1 MSHITTEDPATL
13 RLPFKEKLSYGIGDL
28 ASNILLD
35 IGTLYLLKFYTDV
48 LGLPG
53 TYGGIIFLI
62 SKFFTAFTD
71 MGTGIM
77 LDSRRKI
84 GPKGKFR
91 PFILYA
97 SFPVTLLA
105 IANFV
110 GTPFDVTGKT
120 VMATILFMLYGLFF
134 SMMNCSYGA
143 MVPAIT
149 KNPNERASLAAW
161 RQGGATL
168 GLLLCT
174 VGFVPVM
181 NLIEGNQQLGY
192 IFAATLFSL
201 FGMLA
206 AFGIGNMTQI
216 NSIVTSISG
225 TINSFTPINVN
236 AANLIIGIIVAAFC
250 ALVLLG
256 GLKRI
261 GQVTEKLVPFMA
273 VIYIVSA
280 LIIFFAHIGNIGNVL
295 RGIFVGAFT
304 PSAVVGGIAG
314 VTISAAIKRGVGRGV
329 FSNEAGLGSA
339 PIAHAAADNDSAVH
353 QGCFGV
359 FEVFAD
365 TIVICTLTAFAVLM
379 SGTPIEYG
387 QAAGAPLTIAA
398 FSTTF
403 GRAGGVIISVG
414 LTLFATSTIL
424 SWCLYGT
431 RCAEF
436 LFKSTKVIKPYQ
448 IIFCLVIILGA
459 VTELSLVWDIADTLN
474 GLMAIPNLVGLL
486 GLSPIVIKLT
496 REYFNGVRLGES
508 NRK

>member
-1 MSHITTEDPATL
+1 MELIVKVNSFL
-13 RLPFKEKLSYGIGDL
+13 NGIVMGWPGM
-28 ASNILLD
+28 ILLVGTGVYYTFRCGGVQFKWFGYIMKNT
-35 IGTLYLLKFYTDV
+35 IGKIFEKKEAGEGAVTPFQAVCTALAATVSTGNIAGVTGAIALGGPGAVFWMWISALFGMCTKFAEVTLAIHFRERNDKGDWV
-48 LGLPG
+48 
-53 TYGGIIFLI
+53 GGPMYYI
-62 SKFFTAFTD
+62 SK
-71 MGTGIM
+71 G
-77 LDSRRKI
+77 L
-84 GPKGKFR
+84 GKNWKW
-91 PFILYA
+91 LG
-97 SFPVTLLA
+97 S
-105 IANFV
+105 
-110 GTPFDVTGKT
+110 
-120 VMATILFMLYGLFF
+120 LF
-134 SMMNCSYGA
+134 A
-143 MVPAIT
+143 
-149 KNPNERASLAAW
+149 
-161 RQGGATL
+161 
-168 GLLLCT
+168 
-174 VGFVPVM
+174 
-181 NLIEGNQQLGY
+181 
-192 IFAATLFSL
+192 L

-236 AANLIIGIIVAAFC
+236 TANLIIGIIVAIFC
-250 ALVLLG
+250 AIVLIG

-273 VIYIVSA
+273 VIYILSA

-295 RGIFVGAFT
+295 RSIFVGAFT
-304 PSAVVGGIAG
+304 PSAVVGGAAG
-314 VTISAAIKRGVGRGV
+314 ITISAAVKRGVGRGV

-339 PIAHAAADNDSAVH
+339 PIAHAAADTDSAVR

-379 SGTPIEYG
+379 SGTPINFG
-387 QAAGAPLTIAA
+387 QAAGADLTIAA
-398 FSTTF
+398 FGTTF
-403 GRAGGVIISVG
+403 GRVGGIIISVG

-436 LFKSTKVIKPYQ
+436 LFKTTKIIKPYQ
-448 IIFCLVIILGA
+448 VIFCLIIVLGA

-474 GLMAIPNLVGLL
+474 GLMALPNLVGLL
-486 GLSPIVIKLT
+486 ALSPIVIKLT

>member
-1 MSHITTEDPATL
+1 MELIVKVNSFL
-13 RLPFKEKLSYGIGDL
+13 NGIVMGWPGM
-28 ASNILLD
+28 ILLVGTGVYYTFRCGGVQFKWFGYIMKNT
-35 IGTLYLLKFYTDV
+35 IGKIFEKKEAGEGAVTPFQAVCTALAATVGTGNIAGVTGAIALGGPGAVFWMWISALFGMCTKFAEVTLAIHFRERNDKGDWV
-48 LGLPG
+48 
-53 TYGGIIFLI
+53 GGPMYYI
-62 SKFFTAFTD
+62 SK
-71 MGTGIM
+71 G
-77 LDSRRKI
+77 L
-84 GPKGKFR
+84 GKNWKW
-91 PFILYA
+91 LG
-97 SFPVTLLA
+97 S
-105 IANFV
+105 
-110 GTPFDVTGKT
+110 
-120 VMATILFMLYGLFF
+120 LF
-134 SMMNCSYGA
+134 A
-143 MVPAIT
+143 
-149 KNPNERASLAAW
+149 
-161 RQGGATL
+161 
-168 GLLLCT
+168 
-174 VGFVPVM
+174 
-181 NLIEGNQQLGY
+181 
-192 IFAATLFSL
+192 L

-236 AANLIIGIIVAAFC
+236 TANLIIGIIVAIFC
-250 ALVLLG
+250 AIVLIG

-273 VIYIVSA
+273 VIYILSA

-295 RGIFVGAFT
+295 RSIFVGAFT
-304 PSAVVGGIAG
+304 PSAVVGGAAG
-314 VTISAAIKRGVGRGV
+314 ITISAAVKRGVGRGV

-339 PIAHAAADNDSAVH
+339 PIAHAAADNDSAVR

-379 SGTPIEYG
+379 SGTPINFG
-387 QAAGAPLTIAA
+387 QAAGADLTIAA
-398 FSTTF
+398 FGTTF
-403 GRAGGVIISVG
+403 GRVGGIIISVG

-436 LFKSTKVIKPYQ
+436 LFKTTKIIKPYQ
-448 IIFCLVIILGA
+448 VIFCLVIILGA